1 MAREIFGDVT
11 KPSISIGNRKWY
23 TVPVSLGTHSLIVLA
38 LIALPVLA
46 PALLPVPD
54 STTVFTTNVLPPSP
68 PPPPRGVVEAHPK
81 PPANPNA
88 APTVAP
94 TSITKELE
102 VLPAFENA
110 DPIDG
115 VIVGTVENVLK
126 EDPPPPVAPPAL
138 VRVGGQVRPPTKI
151 AEQPLVYPSMA
162 IAARVDGM
170 VIVEATIDTDGRV
183 SNAKVLKGKPL
194 LNQAALEA
202 VGTWRYTPTLLNG
215 VPVSVIMTV
224 VVQFKLN

>member
-1 MAREIFGDVT
+1 MPREIFGDVT

-54 STTVFTTNVLPPSP
+54 STTVFTTDVLPPNP
-68 PPPPRGVVEAHPK
+68 PPPPRKMVEARPH
-81 PPANPNA
+81 PPADPNA

-94 TSITKELE
+94 TSITREPE
-102 VLPAFENA
+102 VLPAFE
-110 DPIDG
+110 DTHSIEG
-115 VIVGTVENVLK
+115 VIVGTVENGPK
-126 EDPPPPVAPPAL
+126 EDPPPAVATPAL

-151 AEQPLVYPSMA
+151 AEQPLVYPPMA

-170 VIVEATIDTDGRV
+170 VIIEATIGTDGRV
-183 SNAKVLKGKPL
+183 SNAKVLKGKQL
-194 LNQAALEA
+194 LNQAALDA
-202 VGTWRYTPTLLNG
+202 VSTWRYTPTLLNG

-224 VVQFKLN
+224 VVQFRLN